1 MTAETLSPTA
11 PSEGSAEVAPLART
25 GAMLRF
31 MLRRDR
37 IRLSIWVLAC
47 GLLAMYFANAIQ
59 LIADDETELAHL
71 AVLFNDPVGRLM
83 TGPAFG
89 MEQPTFERFFSAGY
103 VLFLYILIALMSF
116 FLMIRHTRLEEQT
129 GRAELIRAN
138 VVGRHAT
145 LTAALLLTAGAN
157 LVVAVLVWAASG
169 PIAGYASGGSALVA
183 AGGLCVGLLFM
194 GVAATTSQL
203 SESSRGASAMA
214 GAVLGLAYLIRMGGD
229 MAEQGGSTLSW
240 FSPLGWAQQTAPYV
254 EDRWWPLLLPL
265 GFAASLVTLGFWLS
279 ARRDVGASLVPSRM
293 GRAAA
298 RPSLGTAAGM
308 AGRGLQGVLRGWT
321 IALVLAALMFGGYA
335 QSMVDAADGLPEE
348 IAMIMSGDDM
358 VLGYLAYMSLFL
370 ALFVAAAG
378 VSGVQLL
385 RSEEVQGRAE
395 FALSLPLS
403 RSRWLG
409 SHLVVLLSGLVAM
422 LLLVGLCT
430 AASASAALGD
440 AGHFGGLLLG
450 SLHQLP
456 AVLAVVGLVVALFGW
471 LPRAGGTV
479 GWVLIAF
486 SGIATNFGPLLDL
499 PQAVLNLNP
508 FGHLAAY
515 PVEDPA
521 LAPILW
527 LTGIGVTGIVVG
539 MAGWRSREIN
549 RV

>member
-11 PSEGSAEVAPLART
+11 PSGGAAEVAPLART

-59 LIADDETELAHL
+59 LIAEDETELAHL
-71 AVLFNDPVGRLM
+71 VVLFNDPVGRLM
-83 TGPAFG
+83 TGPAYG
-89 MEQPTFERFFSAGY
+89 MEEPTFERFFSAGY

-129 GRAELIRAN
+129 GRAELMRAN

-145 LTAALLLTAGAN
+145 LTAALLLTTGAN
-157 LVVAVLVWAASG
+157 LVVAVLVWVASG

-183 AGGLCVGLLFM
+183 AGGFCVGLLFM
-194 GVAATTSQL
+194 GVAATTAQL

-265 GFAASLVTLGFWLS
+265 SFAASLVTLGFWLS
-279 ARRDVGASLVPSRM
+279 TRRDVGASLVPSRM

-409 SHLVVLLSGLVAM
+409 SHLAVLLSGLVAM
-422 LLLVGLCT
+422 LLLVGLGT
-430 AASASAALGD
+430 AISASAALGD
-440 AGHFGGLLLG
+440 AGHFGVLLLG

-486 SGIATNFGPLLDL
+486 AGIATNFGPLLDL

-515 PVEDPA
+515 PVEDPT